1 MKCTKCHNYEVST
14 ERVEIGLTTCM
25 GCAKQVKP
33 VKGYMSWA
41 HKTAPVIQITDEES
55 FKDYRRYV
63 PHGRNTGM
71 GSGCHRVMS
80 NSQR

>member
-1 MKCTKCHNYEVST
+1 MQCNKCHNYEVST
-14 ERVEIGLTTCM
+14 ERVE
-25 GCAKQVKP
+25 
-33 VKGYMSWA
+33 WA

-80 NSQR
+80 SSAR